1 MKLNEV
7 VEKYIMLRDKK
18 AAMKKQFDESV
29 KPVQDMMDQIEA
41 VLLKTF
47 DSAGLDSA
55 KTEKG
60 TAYVST
66 RTSASVA
73 DKESFLEFVKQS
85 GEWPL
90 IEVRAAKTAIETYKE
105 EHQDLPPGINW
116 SEERVVNVRR
126 S

>member
-7 VEKYIMLRDKK
+7 VDKYIQLRDKK
-18 AAMKKQFDESV
+18 AAMKKKFDEDV
-29 KPVQDMMDQIEA
+29 KPVTDAMDQIEA

-47 DSAGLDSA
+47 DAAGLDSA

-73 DKESFLEFVKQS
+73 DKESFLEFVKRT

-90 IEVRAAKTAIETYKE
+90 IEVRAAKAAIETFKDE
-105 EHQDLPPGINW
+105 NQDLPPGINW
-116 SEERVVNVRR
+116 NEERVVNVRR

>member
-7 VEKYIMLRDKK
+7 VDKYIMLRDKQ
-18 AAMKKQFDESV
+18 AAMKKEFAEKV
-29 KPVQDMMDQIEA
+29 KPISDAMDQIEA

-47 DSAGLDSA
+47 DAAGMESA

-60 TAYVST
+60 TAYVAT

-73 DKESFLEFVKQS
+73 DKESFLEFVKRT

-90 IEVRAAKTAIETYKE
+90 MEVRAAKTAIEQYRD
-105 EHQDLPPGINW
+105 EHADLPPGVNW